1 MTTEMSTQAYL
12 AFLNGANSA
21 VNNGANNTANSET
34 NEKDERFA
42 QYLMAIKGAKL
53 SETQMQKLGESRADD
68 DRTRTIE
75 KLDRKAKADDEY
87 YNKMR
92 SNGYTVGETR
102 RGLDQTDHAIERKAT
117 DAQRDA
123 AHEKSTQITEALQ
136 GESRNAFVSGNT
148 ALQRNVV
155 ADSFAKVGTLP
166 GVLDANT
173 IAMTSVQTDVLQ
185 GQTMP
190 ETTGNVASSDATQHQ
205 QNVNAGNT
213 VNSAGQIADAKQA
226 DRIAGQS
233 AQQLTAK
240 AGKTMAP
247 SMAGIMSMMTPVA
260 RNASAKSDTE
270 TDAKAA
276 ATIGQSDESK
286 ESLQNTL
293 TQEALKAASETQQN
307 ANDMGQEQRPQ
318 AELMLQNAN
327 QTSQGDVAVSQTLPH
342 TSLLEQVDQ
351 AKLTHRVASAFRSL
365 ANQSGTIRMKL
376 HPEALGA
383 LTIRMQIESGKVAAK
398 LEAETESA
406 KQMLT
411 ENIDMLK
418 RKLKEQNLEVT
429 SFEIEVVSDK
439 GKQTN
444 RTTQQN
450 TTTHNVAL
458 SRKNT
463 DENHSDHVDYYS

>member
-12 AFLNGANSA
+12 AFLNGANST
-21 VNNGANNTANSET
+21 VNSGVNSTADSET

-42 QYLMAIKGAKL
+42 QYLMAIKGVKL
-53 SETQMQKLGESRADD
+53 SETQMQKLGKSRADD

-75 KLDRKAKADDEY
+75 KLDRKAKADDEH

-102 RGLDQTDHAIERKAT
+102 RGLDQTDHAIERKAA

-123 AHEKSTQITEALQ
+123 AHEKSTQIAESLQ
-136 GESRNAFVSGNT
+136 GESRNAFASGNT
-148 ALQRNVV
+148 ALQGNAV
-155 ADSFAKVGTLP
+155 ADPFANAGMSP
-166 GVLDANT
+166 GVLDVNT
-173 IAMTSVQTDVLQ
+173 NAMTNVQADVSQ

-190 ETTGNVASSDATQHQ
+190 ETAANVMSSDAAQHQ
-205 QNVNAGNT
+205 QNVNAG
-213 VNSAGQIADAKQA
+213 QIANAKQA
-226 DRIAGQS
+226 DRVAGQS

-247 SMAGIMSMMTPVA
+247 SMAAIMSMMTPVA
-260 RNASAKSDTE
+260 KNANVKSDTE

-307 ANDMGQEQRPQ
+307 ANDMGQERPQ
-318 AELMLQNAN
+318 AEFMLQNAR
-327 QTSQGDVAVSQTLPH
+327 QTSQGDVAVSQTLPN
-342 TSLLEQVDQ
+342 TSLLERVDQ
-351 AKLTHRVASAFRSL
+351 TKLTNRVASAFRSL

-406 KQMLT
+406 KQVLT
-411 ENIDMLK
+411 ENIDTLK

-444 RTTQQN
+444 RATQQN
-450 TTTHNVAL
+450 TVTQNVAL
-458 SRKNT
+458 IRKNT
-463 DENHSDHVDYYS
+463 SKNHPDHVDYYS

>member
-1 MTTEMSTQAYL
+1 MTIEMSTQAYL
-12 AFLNGANSA
+12 TFLNGASDI
-21 VNNGANNTANSET
+21 ANSTADSEA

-68 DRTRTIE
+68 DRTRMIE
-75 KLDRKAKADDEY
+75 KLDRKAKADDDH

-102 RGLDQTDHAIERKAT
+102 RGLDQTDHAIDRKAT

-123 AHEKSTQITEALQ
+123 AHEKSTQIAKSLQ
-136 GESRNAFVSGNT
+136 SENRNAFASGTTSISENT
-148 ALQRNVV
+148 ALHGKVV
-155 ADSFAKVGTLP
+155 ADSFANTGTLP
-166 GVLDANT
+166 GVFDANV
-173 IAMTSVQTDVLQ
+173 MTNVHTDVLQ

-190 ETTGNVASSDATQHQ
+190 ETAANVAPSDAAQNQ
-205 QNVNAGNT
+205 QNINTENSVNN
-213 VNSAGQIADAKQA
+213 AGQIANVKQA

-240 AGKTMAP
+240 AGKTLAP

-260 RNASAKSDTE
+260 KNANIKSDTE

-276 ATIGQSDESK
+276 ATIGQSDETK

-307 ANDMGQEQRPQ
+307 ANDMGQERPQ

-327 QTSQGDVAVSQTLPH
+327 QTSRGDVAVSQTLPN
-342 TSLLEQVDQ
+342 TSLLERVDQ

-406 KQMLT
+406 KQVLT
-411 ENIDMLK
+411 ENIDTLK

-439 GKQTN
+439 SKQTN

-450 TTTHNVAL
+450 TATPNVAL

-463 DENHSDHVDYYS
+463 DENHFDHVDYYS